1 MQYKLQAEGEEIHS
15 LWALISGTVLEPQ
28 TIPMVVYPMHGVL
41 HGGAATRKILF
52 LYFIEV

>member
-1 MQYKLQAEGEEIHS
+1 MQYKLQAEGEEIHC
-15 LWALISGTVLEPQ
+15 LWSLISGTVLEPQ

-41 HGGAATRKILF
+41 HGGAPTRKILF